1 MRPYKEEQMSPDD
14 LITILKAVGGAD
26 DVGLGRDAA
35 DTPLTDLGFDSLA
48 LLELQSQIKLR
59 HGIPV
64 PDDTI
69 ELTMSPNEIAERVS
83 ALVPEAR

>member
-1 MRPYKEEQMSPDD
+1 MSPDD
-14 LITILKAVGGAD
+14 LVTILKAVGGAD
-26 DVGLGRDAA
+26 DVDLDRGVTDV
-35 DTPLTDLGFDSLA
+35 PLAELGFDSLA

-69 ELTMSPNEIAERVS
+69 ELTMSANQIAHRVS
-83 ALVPEAR
+83 TLVPEER